1 MIHVTQHQ
9 ETYYTCN
16 RCGERFVRRST
27 HAHETVTAEYAL
39 MVLTNGSGSRA
50 STPGRDLDQDL
61 CVPCTAGLLAYLRS
75 DVDDHGGARAVN
87 ELLGLRARL
96 DMAVDEA
103 RDRARG
109 IPQAKLAGL
118 LEAVNL
124 VDDALVKLR

>member
-1 MIHVTQHQ
+1 MTQHQ

-16 RCGERFVRRST
+16 RCGERFVRRGT
-27 HAHETVTAEYAL
+27 FTRETVTVEYAL

-50 STPGRDLDQDL
+50 STPGRDLDLDL
-61 CVPCTAGLLAYLRS
+61 CESCAAGLLAYLRG
-75 DVDDHGGARAVN
+75 DVDDHGGARIA
-87 ELLGLRARL
+87 ELLDLRARL
-96 DMAVDEA
+96 DTAVDEA

-109 IPQAKLAGL
+109 IPKAKLAGL